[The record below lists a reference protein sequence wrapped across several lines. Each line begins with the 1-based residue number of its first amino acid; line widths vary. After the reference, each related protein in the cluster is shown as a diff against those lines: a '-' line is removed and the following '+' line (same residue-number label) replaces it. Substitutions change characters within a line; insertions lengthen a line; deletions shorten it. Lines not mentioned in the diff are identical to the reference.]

1 MSDDMK
7 LLKSR
12 LEKRLKEVAAEN
24 EIKAVKY
31 ARLRVAGLEIAYD
44 QESNPAVKS
53 AFLTYLRKEKDKL
66 SDYEVTGFYEE
77 DK

>member
-12 LEKRLKEVAAEN
+12 LEKRLKEASAEN

-44 QESNPAVKS
+44 QESNPKVKN
-53 AFLTYLRKEKDKL
+53 ALLTYLRKEKDKL

-77 DK
+77 D

>member
-7 LLKSR
+7 LIKSR
-12 LEKRLKEVAAEN
+12 LEKRLKEAADEN

-31 ARLRVAGLEIAYD
+31 ARLRVAGLERAYD

-53 AFLTYLRKEKDKL
+53 ALLTYLRKEKDKL

-77 DK
+77 D

>member
-12 LEKRLKEVAAEN
+12 LEKRLKEAADEN
-24 EIKAVKY
+24 GIKAVKY
-31 ARLRVAGLEIAYD
+31 ARLRVAGLERAYD
-44 QESNPAVKS
+44 QESNPKVKNVL
-53 AFLTYLRKEKDKL
+53 LTYLRKEKDKL

-77 DK
+77 D

>member
-1 MSDDMK
+1 MSDYMK

-12 LEKRLKEVAAEN
+12 FEKRLKKAATEN

-31 ARLRVAGLEIAYD
+31 ARLRVAGLERAYD
-44 QESNPAVKS
+44 QESNPKVKN
-53 AFLTYLRKEKDKL
+53 ALLTYLRKEKDKL

-77 DK
+77 D

>member
-12 LEKRLKEVAAEN
+12 LEKRLKEASAEN

-31 ARLRVAGLEIAYD
+31 ARLRVAGLERAYD
-44 QESNPAVKS
+44 QENNPKVKI
-53 AFLTYLRKEKDKL
+53 ALLTYIRKEKDKL

-77 DK
+77 D